1 MRLIF
6 VALTLAALLLSAT
19 CGGDPDPTATPTPSP
34 APPAA
39 GSDSIPVGAGESGT
53 FEVLIKFLKHSD
65 IEIPVGTTVVWD
77 STSATEDISRRF
89 HTVTSGNPG
98 DPDAGNLFDSGEISK
113 GDLFSYTFNQVG
125 EFPYFCKI
133 YPQFMKAVVKVQ

>member
-19 CGGDPDPTATPTPSP
+19 CGSDQDTPTPTPSP
-34 APPAA
+34 TPPAA
-39 GSDSIPVGAGESGT
+39 GSDSIPASAGESGT
-53 FEVLIKFLKHSD
+53 FEVLIKFLKHPD
-65 IEIPVGTTVVWD
+65 IEIPVGSTVVWD
-77 STSATEDISRRF
+77 STSASEDISRRF
-89 HTVTSGNPG
+89 HTVTSGSPG
-98 DPDAGNLFDSGEISK
+98 DPDAGNLFDSGEITK

-133 YPQFMKAVVKVQ
+133 FPQFMKAVVKVQ

>member
-1 MRLIF
+1 MGSEQARMLSAGTPGGTLMRLIF

-98 DPDAGNLFDSGEISK
+98 ESWGPRCGKS
-113 GDLFSYTFNQVG
+113 V
-125 EFPYFCKI
+125 
-133 YPQFMKAVVKVQ
+133 